1 MKNSIILCF
10 LIVNALCLNLRQ
22 NANETIKEEVDEQ
35 KINDNGK
42 EVDNNSSEEGV
53 DKEITSQDV
62 NEVKIEDMDESEES
76 EIKEDE
82 VEVKEDDKKV
92 KEQDDETVDEII
104 NEVKDETKKENEKEN
119 ISNEIKEDS
128 FGSNESNFPIE
139 HDQLKEQEDV
149 NNISSIEPLMLNRMS
164 NDLSIDNT
172 TIGPENTID
181 TIISNDTI
189 ESIHPEEE
197 ITEELF
203 NNIKPLSLNESE
215 PTNTIS
221 ITSTPSN
228 KQSNDIITIEPQSP
242 IIDNT
247 ITSQD
252 IPTMETSFPN
262 EPITTVN
269 TPIIETVPKVETVQ
283 IPSSDSSKIEAP
295 TIIIEE
301 PIQTNNNQISGAN
314 SVSVSNSEANNFKVL
329 SSTLSD
335 YEGLN
340 QFSNHYLPTTNTLV
354 EQVLTQDQ
362 INALAQLNN
371 ELNINS
377 YSLPQQYFNDIL
389 DLQSSIRPIYPI
401 IQGQCISMNWFDTT
415 FKANDIGVSS
425 HGDVYAAGI
434 DGHLYSYDMTRNKW
448 RKVKANFDLG
458 SITRVAVAPDG
469 TPYVVTGAGS
479 TYYLS
484 PTNIWVRLP
493 GCASDIAIGRGGEV
507 YKIGCDIRPNGYG
520 IYRLFN
526 NEENELEHKKHN
538 RCIRN
543 NELCGECAKINN
555 ESTNDMNKVY
565 WFRLSGSGVRIS
577 VSPSGQ
583 PYIVNNSGMILSYE
597 DSNWVPIL
605 TGGLARDITLTNDGE
620 VFYIDLYHNIFRIV
634 NRNGNVYQL
643 CGMGKTISAG
653 PFSQPFIVGVD
664 HSVYTSSKY
673 IMS

>member
-1 MKNSIILCF
+1 M
-10 LIVNALCLNLRQ
+10 NALCLNLRQ

-128 FGSNESNFPIE
+128 FESNESNFPIE

-605 TGGLARDITLTNDGE
+605 TGGLVRDITLTNDGE

>member
-1 MKNSIILCF
+1 M
-10 LIVNALCLNLRQ
+10 NALCLNLRQ

-128 FGSNESNFPIE
+128 FESNESNFPIE

-221 ITSTPSN
+221 LTSTPSN